1 MTARIKVHV
10 GRRPITRACFIARRP
25 LPTPRT
31 GMLTAKSKP
40 ALQVIKD
47 SAENYTLGRQLGKL
61 QQTFF
66 TWIAKILASH

>member
-1 MTARIKVHV
+1 VFYCA
-10 GRRPITRACFIARRP
+10 PS
-25 LPTPRT
+25 TPRT

-47 SAENYTLGRQLGKL
+47 SAENYTLGRQLRKL

-66 TWIAKILASH
+66 TWIAKILVSH